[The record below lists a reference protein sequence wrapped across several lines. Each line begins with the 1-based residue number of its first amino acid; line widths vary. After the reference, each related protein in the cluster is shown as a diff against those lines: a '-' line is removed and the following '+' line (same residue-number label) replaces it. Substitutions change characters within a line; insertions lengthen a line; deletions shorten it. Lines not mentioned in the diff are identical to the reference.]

1 MNNMDFLLE
10 YCSKDPE
17 LYNKVSNKLWG
28 EFGIQS
34 AEVTLL
40 CTFIVKEFMRKAEE
54 EHND

>member
-1 MNNMDFLLE
+1 MNNMEFLLE

-54 EHND
+54 ETND